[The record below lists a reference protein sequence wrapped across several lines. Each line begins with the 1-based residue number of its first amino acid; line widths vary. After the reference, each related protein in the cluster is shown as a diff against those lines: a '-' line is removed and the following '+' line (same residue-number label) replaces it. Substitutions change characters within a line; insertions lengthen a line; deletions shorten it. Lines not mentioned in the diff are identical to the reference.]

1 MKRWQ
6 SSFAMQRTQ
15 HFRLLVLLSVSFVC
29 VALNFWLVK
38 TGHYRLPLFVFVG
51 AVALIALAF
60 RKLPPPTRDPRE
72 IEDGLLRASA
82 SARRLGFLYIFGFA
96 MAIVGL
102 FTGEFKNFP
111 IWGIV
116 LLFLWGGFLIWAA
129 FRGAKCFKTKGK
141 LSKENRRE
149 EAK

>member
-1 MKRWQ
+1 M
-6 SSFAMQRTQ
+6 
-15 HFRLLVLLSVSFVC
+15 LIVLSVSFVC

-51 AVALIALAF
+51 AVALITLAF

-72 IEDGLLRASA
+72 IKDGLLRVSM
-82 SARRLGFLYIFGFA
+82 SARRLGFLYVFGFA

-102 FTGEFKNFP
+102 LTGEFKTFP

-116 LLFLWGGFLIWAA
+116 LLFLWSGCLIWIA
-129 FRGAKCFKTKGK
+129 FRGAKWFKNKGT
-141 LSKENRRE
+141 LSKQNPRE
-149 EAK
+149 ETK